1 MAGIAFKV
9 AVTSIKLAFTLSYN
23 ITKNIILSIVNIFKK
38 K

>member
-1 MAGIAFKV
+1 MAEIAFKI

-23 ITKNIILSIVNIFKK
+23 LMKNITLSIVNIFKK